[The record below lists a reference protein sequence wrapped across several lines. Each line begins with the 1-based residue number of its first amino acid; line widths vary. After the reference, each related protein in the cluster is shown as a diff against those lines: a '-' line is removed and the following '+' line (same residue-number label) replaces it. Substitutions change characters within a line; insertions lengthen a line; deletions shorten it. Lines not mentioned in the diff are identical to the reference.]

1 MQAPAQVTEND
12 AFELDYALDN
22 TDAGGKAVYNVDTSA
37 MTITA
42 SSGGQSLTMPFK
54 VARQTQGPKGL
65 VLVLRLVAVKPS
77 PDPRVVFLVQAPT
90 TWQTGAGDARRR
102 NGPGAGNAT
111 ESYSQ
116 VVKRNF
122 VLNIKAPA
130 EVLPST
136 APRPV
141 NNTTA
146 VDPNTGSAMEMP
158 QAACVDGRSFVTA
171 MVTVAT
177 SLFATQVVATAVVA
191 GCIIRALRK
200 TQAAR
205 SLQHKLDEHKLNSSL
220 AFAPV
225 EVPASLPLPVFVQ
238 R

>member
-90 TWQTGAGDARRR
+90 TWQTGAGDDRRR
-102 NGPGAGNAT
+102 SGPGAGNAT

-146 VDPNTGSAMEMP
+146 VDPNTGSAMEVP
-158 QAACVDGRSFVTA
+158 QAACVDGRRFVTA
-171 MVTVAT
+171 MVAVAT

>member
-1 MQAPAQVTEND
+1 MQAPAQITEND
-12 AFELDYALDN
+12 AFELEYALDN

-90 TWQTGAGDARRR
+90 TWQTDARRR
-102 NGPGAGNAT
+102 SGPGAGNAT

-116 VVKRNF
+116 VVKRRF

-130 EVLPST
+130 EVVPST
-136 APRPV
+136 ASGPV
-141 NNTTA
+141 IATTA
-146 VDPNTGSAMEMP
+146 VDPNTGSAMEVP

-225 EVPASLPLPVFVQ
+225 EVSAGVPLPVFVQ

>member
-12 AFELDYALDN
+12 AIQLEYALDN

-54 VARQTQGPKGL
+54 VVRQTQGPKGL
-65 VLVLRLVAVKPS
+65 VLVLSLVAVKPS

-90 TWQTGAGDARRR
+90 TWQTDARRR
-102 NGPGAGNAT
+102 SGPGAGNAT

-116 VVKRNF
+116 VVKRRF

-130 EVLPST
+130 EMVPST
-136 APRPV
+136 ASGPV
-141 NNTTA
+141 IATTA
-146 VDPNTGSAMEMP
+146 VDPNTGSAMKAP
-158 QAACVDGRSFVTA
+158 QPACVDGPRFVTA
-171 MVTVAT
+171 MVAVAT

-205 SLQHKLDEHKLNSSL
+205 SLQHKLDQHKLNSSL

-225 EVPASLPLPVFVQ
+225 EVSAGVPLPVFVQ

>member
-12 AFELDYALDN
+12 AIQLEYALDN

-90 TWQTGAGDARRR
+90 TWQTDARRR
-102 NGPGAGNAT
+102 SGPVAGNAT

-116 VVKRNF
+116 VVKRRF

-130 EVLPST
+130 EVVPST
-136 APRPV
+136 ASGPV
-141 NNTTA
+141 IATTA
-146 VDPNTGSAMEMP
+146 VDPNTGSAMEAP
-158 QAACVDGRSFVTA
+158 QAACVDGRRFVTA
-171 MVTVAT
+171 MVAVAT

-205 SLQHKLDEHKLNSSL
+205 SLQPKLDEHKLNSSL

-225 EVPASLPLPVFVQ
+225 EVSAGVPLPVFRV
-238 R
+238 

>member
-90 TWQTGAGDARRR
+90 TWQTDAGRRS
-102 NGPGAGNAT
+102 GPGAGNAT

-146 VDPNTGSAMEMP
+146 VDPNTGSAMEVP

>member
-22 TDAGGKAVYNVDTSA
+22 TDAAGKAAYMIDTSNII
-37 MTITA
+37 ITA

-90 TWQTGAGDARRR
+90 TWQTGAGDDRRR
-102 NGPGAGNAT
+102 SGPGAGNAT

-116 VVKRNF
+116 VVKRKF
-122 VLNIKAPA
+122 VVNIKAPA
-130 EVLPST
+130 EVLPSN
-136 APRPV
+136 ASGPV
-141 NNTTA
+141 IATTA
-146 VDPNTGSAMEMP
+146 VDPNTGSAMEAP

-225 EVPASLPLPVFVQ
+225 EVSAGVPLPVFAQ

>member
-22 TDAGGKAVYNVDTSA
+22 TDAGGKAVYNVDTGA

-90 TWQTGAGDARRR
+90 TWQTDARRR
-102 NGPGAGNAT
+102 SGPGAGNAT

-116 VVKRNF
+116 VVKRRF

-146 VDPNTGSAMEMP
+146 VDPNTGSAMEVP

-225 EVPASLPLPVFVQ
+225 EVSAGVPLPVFVQ

>member
-22 TDAGGKAVYNVDTSA
+22 TDAVGKAVYNVDTSA

-90 TWQTGAGDARRR
+90 TWQTDARRR
-102 NGPGAGNAT
+102 SGPGAGNAT

-136 APRPV
+136 ATRPV

-146 VDPNTGSAMEMP
+146 VDPNTGSAMEAP
-158 QAACVDGRSFVTA
+158 HAACVDGRRFVTA
-171 MVTVAT
+171 MVAVAT

-205 SLQHKLDEHKLNSSL
+205 SLQHQLDEHRLRFSL
-220 AFAPV
+220 ASAPGEDSAGV
-225 EVPASLPLPVFVQ
+225 PLPVFVKG
-238 R
+238 

>member
-136 APRPV
+136 ASGPV
-141 NNTTA
+141 EA
-146 VDPNTGSAMEMP
+146 P
-158 QAACVDGRSFVTA
+158 QAACVDGRRFVTA
-171 MVTVAT
+171 MVAVAT

-225 EVPASLPLPVFVQ
+225 EVSAGVPLPVFVQ

>member
-90 TWQTGAGDARRR
+90 TWQTGAGDDRRR
-102 NGPGAGNAT
+102 SGPGAGNAT

-116 VVKRNF
+116 VVNRKF

-130 EVLPST
+130 EVLPSG
-136 APRPV
+136 PV
-141 NNTTA
+141 IATTA
-146 VDPNTGSAMEMP
+146 VDPNTGSAMEAP
-158 QAACVDGRSFVTA
+158 QAACVDGRRFVTA
-171 MVTVAT
+171 MVAVAT

>member
-1 MQAPAQVTEND
+1 
-12 AFELDYALDN
+12 
-22 TDAGGKAVYNVDTSA
+22 
-37 MTITA
+37 
-42 SSGGQSLTMPFK
+42 MPFK

-146 VDPNTGSAMEMP
+146 VDPNTGSAMEVP

-225 EVPASLPLPVFVQ
+225 EVSAGVPLPVFVQ